1 LIVLCNNSGDIV
13 EVMRD
18 DLGITPQKKP
28 PCPLQDL
35 FCEKDREKALEVLRQ
50 AEGKGAS
57 FGIALRAGE
66 GEKLALL
73 YLAAG
78 RTDKGTLLTASVR
91 RDELALLFQEAL
103 GLAGVA
109 PGSGN
114 GTREEWESLFD
125 EMTRLNNELANL
137 HRELAKRNIE
147 LERLNLLKNQFLGM
161 AARDLRNPL
170 GVIMAYA
177 SFLQKEASSRLTP
190 EEVEFVEVIHRSS
203 RFMLRLVED
212 FLDIAKIES
221 GRLVLEK
228 EPTDLAG
235 LIERSVRL
243 NNVLAEVKGTR
254 ITYACAEGPLLVAVD
269 GPKIEQVMNNLI
281 TNAVK
286 FSPPH
291 SEIKV
296 ELAMIEDEARVVV
309 IDQGPGLKPEE
320 AERIFRPFSQ
330 GGAVSTG
337 GEKGVGLGLA
347 IVRRIVEGHGGR
359 IWAEGNDSGSTFF
372 FSLPLNGLTREER
385 A

>member
-1 LIVLCNNSGDIV
+1 
-13 EVMRD
+13 M
-18 DLGITPQKKP
+18 
-28 PCPLQDL
+28 
-35 FCEKDREKALEVLRQ
+35 
-50 AEGKGAS
+50 
-57 FGIALRAGE
+57 
-66 GEKLALL
+66 
-73 YLAAG
+73 
-78 RTDKGTLLTASVR
+78 
-91 RDELALLFQEAL
+91 
-103 GLAGVA
+103 AGVA
-109 PGSGN
+109 PERGN

-137 HRELAKRNIE
+137 HRELAKRNTE

-161 AARDLRNPL
+161 AAHDLRNPL

-190 EEVEFVEVIHRSS
+190 EEIEFVEVINRSS

-228 EPTDLAG
+228 EPTDLAR

-243 NNVLAEVKGTR
+243 NNVLAEAKGTR
-254 ITYACAEGPLLVAVD
+254 ITYACAEEPLLVSAD

-296 ELAMIEDEARVVV
+296 ELARIGGEARVAV

-330 GGAVSTG
+330 GRSGFYARGKG
-337 GEKGVGLGLA
+337 GGLGVGHSPAYRGGSWRQDLGGGK
-347 IVRRIVEGHGGR
+347 RHG
-359 IWAEGNDSGSTFF
+359 ID
-372 FSLPLNGLTREER
+372 LPLFPS